1 MVKFHVCV
9 CFFFGGEDI
18 VQYSA
23 ADGKKTIGITSRQ
36 GVTVGTIV
44 IFSDDVC
51 TVRVRY
57 FAVC

>member
-1 MVKFHVCV
+1 
-9 CFFFGGEDI
+9 